1 MQCNGNIIITVI
13 YSPKIMT
20 SWEQNHCQTR
30 TLAKGMVT
38 TVGRVGHGK
47 GTIVKHVH
55 WPWEGK
61 HCQTRTLAKGTVTTV
76 GRVGHGNGSI
86 VKQVHWSQEHNHCRT
101 STLVTGREP
110 LSNTYIGHGKGS
122 IVKHVHCPLEG
133 NHCQNMYR
141 PKRHS
146 ISFNGF
152 VIASKYPMF
161 NQFIAIRTYRSFT

>member
-1 MQCNGNIIITVI
+1 MQYNGNIIITVI

-38 TVGRVGHGK
+38 TVGRVGHG
-47 GTIVKHVH
+47 
-55 WPWEGK
+55 
-61 HCQTRTLAKGTVTTV
+61 
-76 GRVGHGNGSI
+76 NGSI

-101 STLVTGREP
+101 STLVTEREP

-146 ISFNGF
+146 ISFNGL
-152 VIASKYPMF
+152 VIASKYPRF
-161 NQFIAIRTYRSFT
+161 NQFIGIWTYRSFTWNQYPHL